1 MRFIFYAVFIYLAY
15 LGLKTIIKKY
25 SGPNKNIPVPKDSAK
40 TRRSKINL
48 DNIEDADYEEIKK
61 P

>member
-1 MRFIFYAVFIYLAY
+1 MRFIFYAIIIYLAY
-15 LGLKTIIKKY
+15 LGLKTLIRKY
-25 SGPNKNIPVPKDSAK
+25 SGPGKNVPMQKDNTAP
-40 TRRSKINL
+40 RRSKINL